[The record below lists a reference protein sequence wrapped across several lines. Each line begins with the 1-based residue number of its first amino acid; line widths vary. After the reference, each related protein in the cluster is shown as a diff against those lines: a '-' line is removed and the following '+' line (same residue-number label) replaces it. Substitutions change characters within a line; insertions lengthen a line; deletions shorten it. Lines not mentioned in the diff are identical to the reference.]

1 MEQPVKQSRKAIAIF
16 LLITLCIS
24 SIYYF
29 LIIHT
34 GKLGSGFGLYVAGLM
49 WAPACSA
56 FLTCRILKRNIADLG
71 WSWKNPRY
79 MLWAYLVPLIYA
91 FIAYLVLWVAGWGG
105 FYNTD
110 MVKQIATSFG
120 WEHLPAGIVMLLYF
134 IFTGLIG
141 MVGSTAHGL
150 GEEIGWRGF
159 LVPEVYNISN
169 YTKTSLFVGCVWA
182 LWHVPILVYA
192 DYNSGTPPWYG
203 LSCFAIM
210 VISISFIFTWFR
222 LKSGNLWT
230 AAILHAS
237 HNLFIQSIFTPLTV
251 YNSKTKY
258 YIDEFGVVLAVVAV
272 IAAIYFWTRRGELPK
287 PGVEEAPMQVSA

>member
-1 MEQPVKQSRKAIAIF
+1 MEQPVNQSRKAIAIF

-49 WAPACSA
+49 WAPALSA
-56 FLTCRILKRNIADLG
+56 FATCRIMKRNIADLG

-79 MLWAYLVPLIYA
+79 MLWAYLVPLIYSL
-91 FIAYLVLWVAGWGG
+91 IAYLILWVAGWGG

-110 MVKQIATSFG
+110 MVKQIGTSFG
-120 WEHLPAGIVMLLYF
+120 WAGLPDGVVMALYF

-159 LVPEVYNISN
+159 LVPEVYKISN
-169 YTKTSLFVGCVWA
+169 YTKTSLFVGFVWA
-182 LWHVPILVYA
+182 LWHVPILVFA
-192 DYNSGTPPWYG
+192 DYNSGTPAWFG
-203 LSCFAIM
+203 FSCFGVM

-237 HNLFIQSIFTPLTV
+237 HNLFIQSVFTPLTV

-272 IAAIYFWTRRGELPK
+272 IAAIYFWTRRKELPQ
-287 PGVEEAPMQVSA
+287 PGFVEAAAV